1 MSGWCGQ
8 RRQLWRPRLPY
19 SNWSVVRLSWWLTK
33 GSAERAAMG
42 TWLWQRAAV
51 SPIAHATHTWGT
63 RQRARESRGQ
73 NKNTKSREK

>member
-8 RRQLWRPRLPY
+8 RRQLWRPRL
-19 SNWSVVRLSWWLTK
+19 VVRLSWWLTK

-51 SPIAHATHTWGT
+51 SPIARATHTRGT